1 MTTVYFVRHC
11 EAEGNIL
18 RIAQGHTDAPIT
30 EKGRAQIAAL
40 RERFA
45 DIAVDAVYSSDLIRA
60 RTTAEAIYVPKG
72 LPLHTDP
79 AFREINLGPWEGVKW
94 DDLTANYPEMMDAF
108 NHHMENFHVV
118 GAETAQDVIDRFY
131 PALMTVV
138 RANEG
143 KTVAICSH
151 GCAMRIML
159 TTLKGLPISAIGKEG
174 HSDNTAVSR
183 LEFDGESV
191 RVVYQDDNS
200 HLLRLGLSTLADQH
214 WWKE

>member
-1 MTTVYFVRHC
+1 MTTVYFIRHC

-18 RIAQGHTDAPIT
+18 RIAQGHTDAPVT
-30 EKGRAQIAAL
+30 EKGRAQIAVL
-40 RERFA
+40 RQRFA
-45 DIAVDAVYSSDLIRA
+45 DVPIDAVYSSDLIRA

-79 AFREINLGPWEGVKW
+79 AFREINLGPWEGVRW
-94 DDLTANYPEMMDAF
+94 EELTARDPVMMDAF
-108 NHHMENFHVV
+108 NHHVEDFHVA

-131 PALMTVV
+131 PALMAAVK
-138 RANEG
+138 ANEG
-143 KTVAICSH
+143 KTVAIFSH
-151 GCAMRIML
+151 GCALRMML
-159 TTLKGLPISAIGKEG
+159 ATLKGLSLAHIGKEG

-183 LEFDGESV
+183 VEFDGETV

-200 HLLRLGLSTLADQH
+200 HLLEAGLSTLATQD